1 MAAKAD
7 QFDLIIPAMKHCLN
21 CYRKIPNDAK
31 ICHYCGAPQAEKEAF
46 PGKKFLRCPNCM
58 SYFYDEEHGCQN
70 CGYSPKKSK
79 KKGTWLLA
87 VLFVLIVVFI
97 SWQLGIIPD
106 LSKPDKKAGVASTVL
121 ATADEQSLVEIEG
134 SGNEADVLSAD
145 KIENGRSTE
154 EAVPAASVKG
164 TLATATNSP
173 VPMTA
178 TPVPFQCNGTD
189 NRLMKG
195 MTGKIIAG
203 GNPVKVRMQPSTG
216 GESVSV
222 LYGDDLFTVLDE
234 KPVCADGYLW
244 IKVKLEKADL
254 EGWAVEATDQNYWL
268 MPMDLSAATETPPE

>member
-1 MAAKAD
+1 
-7 QFDLIIPAMKHCLN
+7 MKHCLN

-70 CGYSPKKSK
+70 CGYSPKKPK

-87 VLFVLIVVFI
+87 VMAVLIVLFI
-97 SWQLGIIPD
+97 FWQLGFLSD
-106 LSKPDKKAGVASTVL
+106 LSSMEKKANVVQTASL
-121 ATADEQSLVEIEG
+121 MADEQSPAEIEI
-134 SGNEADVLSAD
+134 SEREADVLSAD
-145 KIENGRSTE
+145 AIENGRSTE
-154 EAVPAASVKG
+154 EAVPDASVEG
-164 TLATATNSP
+164 ISATAMNSP

-189 NRLMKG
+189 NRLTKG

-222 LYGDDLFTVLDE
+222 LYGDELFTVLDE
-234 KPVCADGYLW
+234 KPVCAEGYLW
-244 IKVKLEKADL
+244 IKIKLEKADL
-254 EGWAVEATDQNYWL
+254 EGWTVEAADRNYWL
-268 MPMDLSAATETPPE
+268 MPLDLTAATETPAD